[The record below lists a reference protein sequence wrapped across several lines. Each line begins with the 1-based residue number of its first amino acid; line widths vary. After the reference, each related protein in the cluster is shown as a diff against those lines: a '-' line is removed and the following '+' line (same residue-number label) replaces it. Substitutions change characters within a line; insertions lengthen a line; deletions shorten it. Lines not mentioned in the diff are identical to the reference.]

1 MDLNHVNALPPREN
15 KEHAPECP
23 ICGKNF
29 KLGTSNEEIN
39 RHVDECL
46 NGPQIESALNGSPP
60 VQPKRPAN
68 TKEEP
73 WTEWFDLTKME
84 WYYGSID
91 RHEAERIL
99 NRCTSD
105 SFVVRKSS
113 VANSFALSLYNHK
126 KQSVTH
132 TLIEPRDGGYAFQD
146 TPRVY
151 KTILDLITKSP
162 ECGGL
167 KPPPKV
173 GVPLDF

>member
-1 MDLNHVNALPPREN
+1 MNTFKINQVNAPPP
-15 KEHAPECP
+15 KEKEYTPECP

-29 KLGTSNEEIN
+29 KIGTSNDEIN
-39 RHVDECL
+39 SHVDECL
-46 NGPQIESALNGSPP
+46 NKPQIDNVLNPTRKAS
-60 VQPKRPAN
+60 N
-68 TKEEP
+68 TKDEP
-73 WTEWFDLTKME
+73 WSEWFDLTKMD
-84 WYYGSID
+84 WYYGAID
-91 RHEAERIL
+91 RQEAERIL
-99 NRCTSD
+99 YRCTTD

-126 KQSVTH
+126 KQTVTH
-132 TLIEPRDGGYAFQD
+132 TLIEPREGGYAFQD

-162 ECGGL
+162 ECGNL